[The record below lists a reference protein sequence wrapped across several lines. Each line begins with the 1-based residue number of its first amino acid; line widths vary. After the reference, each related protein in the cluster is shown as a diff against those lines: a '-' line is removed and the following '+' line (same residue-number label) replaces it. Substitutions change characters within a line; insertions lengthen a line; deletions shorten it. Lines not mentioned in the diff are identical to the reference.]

1 MAIKLSP
8 EQQKAIEEQKTNCP
22 FCKIIKGDI
31 PAKKVYED
39 EDVQAVMDINPASR
53 GHMLVMPKEHYP
65 IMPLIPDKTF
75 EHLFSVTQELCSAAH
90 DGLLSAGSTV
100 FIANGAA
107 AGQQSQHFLLHV
119 IPRENDDHLSML
131 EIPVKPVDLKDI
143 DKLHNDLRTNLT
155 IMLRNHFKQMGKPF
169 GGEQGILEG
178 MTPEKLIA
186 LIEANPPILEIL
198 LTSPEEFKQLI
209 PKHPQLSVM
218 FKGKDADAIISA
230 LVKKHGVRKKKEAKK
245 IEKNAEE
252 KASKEERPAA
262 QAEEQTSSAEKT
274 TEDEQEKDP
283 KEEEKPT
290 IDDIAR
296 LFTGK

>member
-22 FCKIIKGDI
+22 FCKIVNGEI

-39 EDVQAVMDINPASR
+39 ADVQAVMDINPASR

-119 IPRENDDHLSML
+119 IPRENGDHLSML
-131 EIPVKPVDLKDI
+131 DVPVKEVDLKDI

-155 IMLRNHFKQMGKPF
+155 IMLRNHLKQMGKPF
-169 GGEQGILEG
+169 GGEQGILES

-198 LTSPEEFKQLI
+198 LTNPEEFKQLI

-245 IEKNAEE
+245 TEKNAEE
-252 KASKEERPAA
+252 KASEEERPVE
-262 QAEEQTSSAEKT
+262 QAEEQTHYETAAEK
-274 TEDEQEKDP
+274 EQEKDQ
-283 KEEEKPT
+283 KEEGKPT